1 MGRGAAGG
9 KGCRGYFRLSARGVS
24 PLKNPPRRPREAAPG
39 SPVPFHLFL
48 FFPPSFPFLPTEN
61 LRGGLRRECGC
72 LGIHLAESEGKL
84 PVCLLPAGLTTRQG
98 PANPRARRHRL
109 AERGRAA
116 AAASPPRPR
125 MRGPAPAGRGSARGG
140 SAETEPLA
148 TSTGEAAGGAL
159 GLPAR
164 SAASPPP
171 GWGRLL
177 FIWVRDRRLPAAG
190 RVRKEVGFAQVVR
203 GWWCATADY
212 TLSTKDGIRHEIM
225 RLRDR
230 PQVPFKFSHGLELSP
245 VHKTAV

>member
-148 TSTGEAAGGAL
+148 TSTGEAAGGLLASQR
-159 GLPAR
+159 GAR
-164 SAASPPP
+164 PPP
-171 GWGRLL
+171 HRAGVGCFSFGSGTGVSRPRGVCGRR
-177 FIWVRDRRLPAAG
+177 WASRRL
-190 RVRKEVGFAQVVR
+190 
-203 GWWCATADY
+203 
-212 TLSTKDGIRHEIM
+212 
-225 RLRDR
+225 
-230 PQVPFKFSHGLELSP
+230 
-245 VHKTAV
+245 